1 MDCLSSNPSKSPM
14 LAVKQGTTYANA
26 LVFVLL
32 SLPDNRVKMQSQ
44 AFLDELNT
52 KNSPS
57 CSFIFCDMMT
67 V

>member
-14 LAVKQGTTYANA
+14 GKAKQGTTYANA

-57 CSFIFCDMMT
+57 CSSVF
-67 V
+67 

>member
-1 MDCLSSNPSKSPM
+1 MDCLSSNPSKWPM
-14 LAVKQGTTYANA
+14 LTVKQGATYANA
-26 LVFVLL
+26 LVFVLP

-57 CSFIFCDMMT
+57 C
-67 V
+67 

>member
-1 MDCLSSNPSKSPM
+1 MVK
-14 LAVKQGTTYANA
+14 AKQGTTYANA
-26 LVFVLL
+26 LVFVLP
-32 SLPDNRVKMQSQ
+32 SLTDKESKMQSQ

-57 CSFIFCDMMT
+57 CSAIFCDMMT